1 MTYTPTL
8 GQDALMVVT
17 VVREEHS
24 EDGVTGVDEYIVEC
38 PNGTETIATSGHLI
52 PRLSTE
58 EWEAIRRVIAV
69 ATDEYLADDC
79 GRPWQPMHDAL
90 AAVEPIRHRLGWA

>member
-38 PNGTETIATSGHLI
+38 PNGTETIATSGHLM
-52 PRLSTE
+52 PRLSATE
-58 EWEAIRRVIAV
+58 WKAIEVLVQGVGGLPITALTPQMRVAFQLLR
-69 ATDEYLADDC
+69 DLRD
-79 GRPWQPMHDAL
+79 RQ
-90 AAVEPIRHRLGWA
+90 GWA